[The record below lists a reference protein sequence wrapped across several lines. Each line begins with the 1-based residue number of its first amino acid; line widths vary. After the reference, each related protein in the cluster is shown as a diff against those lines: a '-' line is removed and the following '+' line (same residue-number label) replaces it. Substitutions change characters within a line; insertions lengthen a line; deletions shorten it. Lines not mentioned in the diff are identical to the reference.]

1 MPKNKEKKK
10 EKNEQKKESPVY
22 DGDKLWDEILKAI
35 VDTMPAQLF
44 PLFEEVY
51 GKKYPRG
58 TSIVLLK
65 TETSTFLDDE
75 EEPPGSTFM
84 DIALLVGS
92 TDYYHLECQMK
103 NDHEMVI
110 RMFAYDV
117 HFAITHTKTVDG
129 ETGEITLEFPHSVVI
144 YPEKND
150 AVPDFLQC
158 RILFQDK
165 SEHIYKIPTVKVQTY
180 SLKEIKE
187 KHLILFLPYTML
199 RFRPRLQRGKLV
211 TEKELTAHLEE
222 VILILREE
230 VSAGNLTELQY
241 KDYVRMVRHAADR
254 VFANHED
261 LRKEADNMTKP
272 KLWLPSMEVREM
284 EEKVTEYKAEL
295 ADKEAELARQKEKN
309 AKQAAEIKRLKE
321 KLRLVESK

>member
-1 MPKNKEKKK
+1 M
-10 EKNEQKKESPVY
+10 
-22 DGDKLWDEILKAI
+22 
-35 VDTMPAQLF
+35 
-44 PLFEEVY
+44 
-51 GKKYPRG
+51 
-58 TSIVLLK
+58 
-65 TETSTFLDDE
+65 
-75 EEPPGSTFM
+75 
-84 DIALLVGS
+84 VGG

-129 ETGEITLEFPHSVVI
+129 DTGEITLEFPHSVVI
-144 YPEKND
+144 YPEKNN

-158 RILFQDK
+158 RILFQDM

-180 SLKEIKE
+180 SLKEIRE

-199 RFRPRLQRGKLV
+199 RFRPWLEQGKII
-211 TEKELTAHLEE
+211 TEKELTEHLEE

-230 VSAGNLTELQY
+230 VTEGNLTELQY
-241 KDYVRMVRHAADR
+241 KDYVRMIRHAADR

-284 EEKVTEYKAEL
+284 EEKVTEYKAKL
-295 ADKEAELARQKEKN
+295 AKQEKKN
-309 AKQAAEIKRLKE
+309 AKQAAEIAKQKAE
-321 KLRLVESK
+321 IKQLREMLSLSGK